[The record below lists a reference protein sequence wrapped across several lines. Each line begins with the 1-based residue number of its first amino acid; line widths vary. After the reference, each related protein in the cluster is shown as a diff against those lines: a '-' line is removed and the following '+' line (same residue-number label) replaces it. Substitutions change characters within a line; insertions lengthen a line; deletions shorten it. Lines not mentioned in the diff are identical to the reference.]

1 MWCSRVI
8 TLFPEMF
15 PGPLGVSLTGQALRD
30 GIWSLETVNVREY
43 GIGLHKSVDA
53 PPFGGG
59 PGMIIRPDVLDPA
72 LRKARKNL
80 TKAPLIVTSPRGHRL
95 DQNRVKKLVAGP
107 GVVLLCGRFEGIDQR
122 LIDAYRIEEISLGDF
137 ILSSGEPAAIALLD
151 ACVRLLP
158 NVMGKFESTLDESFE
173 NGLLEYPQYTRPQ
186 MWANRKVPGILLSG
200 HHEKIKNWR
209 LDQSKAITERRRP
222 DLWSIYQRENS

>member
-1 MWCSRVI
+1 
-8 TLFPEMF
+8 MF